1 MKKQISCLLILL
13 MTGILS
19 ATPIQGLQ
27 IESLNE
33 RVVVYLDGQ
42 QVSAPTFSCF
52 IANLSYGTYRLE
64 IFSAKDDYWRKN
76 NCLYD
81 SFISYRGGVEEVVI
95 DVDNRY
101 NNRHPHREQ
110 RIEMN
115 DRDFDEF
122 YNRYKNISF
131 TSDKELFLDQT
142 LMSASFTTDQ
152 CIILLKSFN
161 FSSDKK
167 SLIKKIYPNIV
178 DKNNFYRLVDQLTF
192 QSDKNEVYEYI
203 KQYYDR
209 R

>member
-1 MKKQISCLLILL
+1 MLHSHSKILLLLLSITKTRIRMKKQISCLLILL

-101 NNRHPHREQ
+101 NNRHQIGRAH
-110 RIEMN
+110 
-115 DRDFDEF
+115 
-122 YNRYKNISF
+122 
-131 TSDKELFLDQT
+131 
-142 LMSASFTTDQ
+142 
-152 CIILLKSFN
+152 
-161 FSSDKK
+161 
-167 SLIKKIYPNIV
+167 V
-178 DKNNFYRLVDQLTF
+178 
-192 QSDKNEVYEYI
+192 
-203 KQYYDR
+203 
-209 R
+209 